1 MDFIKIV
8 REDEIEDNF
17 GNNDMEEV

>member
-1 MDFIKIV
+1 MDFIKNM

>member
-1 MDFIKIV
+1 MDFIKSV